1 MELFVNRL
9 LKVPMS
15 GVSKYQKNS
24 QESVSVKNLGG
35 NYNRF

>member
-1 MELFVNRL
+1 
-9 LKVPMS
+9 MS